1 MRTTGRTCEVK
12 TGESILALTAIP
24 GLPLHV
30 WQPRLEIINPQPSQ
44 VKTEGEHVAGRDRR
58 SPTIWM
64 LFMCD
69 LRAAYY
75 VEIIFTLEF

>member
-30 WQPRLEIINPQPSQ
+30 TWQPRLNMLNSLSAISLAKQCYQVVII
-44 VKTEGEHVAGRDRR
+44 
-58 SPTIWM
+58 
-64 LFMCD
+64 LFRIV
-69 LRAAYY
+69 LKKGS
-75 VEIIFTLEF
+75 